1 MGFFSKL
8 KEQPRPF
15 SHNRNNTLSSVGDF
29 LLTTSNSSYS
39 STDLHTTKQPVDAVN
54 KVPLAL
60 QPASDISVLAQLL
73 PDPRGTYRTSPQPSP
88 YRGTSPQASPQSRR
102 GAAYQAQL
110 PYNGPVNLHFQ
121 LGNQLIPYSELLH
134 QPVSQPQVPQ
144 VSQVPQVQVPQVQ
157 VPPVSQAHHA
167 QSPAY
172 IPAVVEAPALA
183 SASGSVDSNEVSA
196 TGSDESDNSDQDA
209 TSEIGTDSG
218 SGSEYE
224 SESENDLA
232 QANGIPRDHP
242 YYEQWRQYYAQLA
255 QRQPHQ
261 NYPAMGGYAN
271 PMMNP
276 QMTQMNPQMNQMNQ
290 MNPQMNQ
297 MQMYHLMNQMQMNP
311 QMNQMQMNPQM
322 QMQFNY
328 FMQQFMM
335 QQPQV
340 MQMMQQQQHP
350 MSAPRPPH
358 SSSGSLS
365 PQVPHSRL
373 MLLLQSSSKKRNS
386 VASMRLDTDSTL
398 LRNSRMSS
406 IKSNRYPS
414 VPLSVHQSA
423 LIAGKSRH
431 RVSSLDL
438 NFKPKEFT
446 PYKDDNDALVEE
458 TEDTSDPG
466 NEQLKR
472 YISDYSKYLFDEDKE
487 NADKLD
493 LSPPK
498 VEVERQESNASTA
511 SYNSIQSGA
520 SSKFRVSS
528 ISDRSSK
535 IAKELSNM
543 HIASMDNEKK
553 TKKKNSNDNRRKR
566 ELIIDQT
573 RSSNPNLS
581 DMMSPP
587 MMPVSV
593 PPSNSNSPVSPMH
606 PMPVG
611 QYPMPE
617 YPYADYDRR
626 HTVPDFNR
634 MSMMM
639 PPMPSMPPMGTMSPG
654 NRMSMAPGTPG
665 RRREML
671 PKIKSGDETIHK
683 KIEEFIELRQLI
695 ASGKKSSE
703 FRVKWLKM
711 LIRATNYRVYA
722 YVNIKGDPVLA
733 DQVSY
738 NKKQFI
744 KSSITHLQ
752 KLVKE
757 LDNKHKMEDLESEVY
772 YIQGCLLM
780 GDYHYIYGQD
790 YNMEKDI
797 SQALESFERSL
808 SQNANNFKTLYK
820 LGELYEREFPERF
833 DTAVNYFKS
842 SAKLGYNRAIY
853 KMAMLYLEVPELRSV
868 KFFKL
873 LRQLADIDL
882 ESKDITL
889 TAEDRDELEEVVGMA
904 SYQVGKVYEGIYP
917 GDLTE
922 DEPFVVQSLE
932 RAPISYTKSLMF
944 YNRSAKL
951 NCILAQVKLGT
962 VYENGDL
969 GRQVNPH
976 KSVQWYMLAAS
987 SPLSFRR
994 HQDAMLGL
1002 SRWCLHGTDGLS
1014 KHIPN
1019 PNPDKAVWWCE
1030 QALDEFQLADAYF
1043 FMGHLCEIGMTGRD
1057 PRVFYKRA
1065 LELGHPMAASML
1077 QQEQEP

>member
-1 MGFFSKL
+1 MGLFSKL

-15 SHNRNNTLSSVGDF
+15 SHNRNNTFSSVGEF

-39 STDLHTTKQPVDAVN
+39 STDLHTTKQPVDPVN

-60 QPASDISVLAQLL
+60 QPAPDVTPLAQLL
-73 PDPRGTYRTSPQPSP
+73 PDSRGTFRTSPQPSP

-102 GAAYQAQL
+102 GPAHQAQL
-110 PYNGPVNLHFQ
+110 PYNAVNLHFQ
-121 LGNQLIPYSELLH
+121 LGTQLPAELLEPH
-134 QPVSQPQVPQ
+134 LPQAQKQVPPNQGPVPVPVSVPVPQ
-144 VSQVPQVQVPQVQ
+144 VSQVPVPSPAEPHYV
-157 VPPVSQAHHA
+157 

-172 IPAVVEAPALA
+172 IPAVVEAPLT
-183 SASGSVDSNEVSA
+183 SASDSVDSNEVSA
-196 TGSDESDNSDQDA
+196 TGSDDSDNSDEDA
-209 TSEIGTDSG
+209 TSEIASDSG

-224 SESENDLA
+224 SESEPDLA
-232 QANGIPRDHP
+232 QENGIPRDHP
-242 YYEQWRQYYAQLA
+242 YYEQWQQYYAQLA
-255 QRQPHQ
+255 QRQSQ
-261 NYPAMGGYAN
+261 TYPAMGGYAN

-276 QMTQMNPQMNQMNQ
+276 QILQLNQ
-290 MNPQMNQ
+290 MNPMNP
-297 MQMYHLMNQMQMNP
+297 MNPMNSQMYQFMNQMQMNP

-322 QMQFNY
+322 QMQFSY

-335 QQPQV
+335 QQPQM
-340 MQMMQQQQHP
+340 MQMMQQPQEP
-350 MSAPRPPH
+350 MAAPRPPY
-358 SSSGSLS
+358 SYSGSLS
-365 PQVPHSRL
+365 PRVPHSRL

-386 VASMRLDTDSTL
+386 IASMKPDTDSTL

-414 VPLSVHQSA
+414 VPLSLHQSA
-423 LIAGKSRH
+423 LIAGDPKN

-446 PYKDDNDALVEE
+446 PYKDENDALAEE
-458 TEDTSDPG
+458 TEDSSDPG

-487 NADKLD
+487 NAKD

-498 VEVERQESNASTA
+498 IERKESNASTN

-520 SSKFRVSS
+520 SSKFRVGS
-528 ISDRSSK
+528 ISDRSTK
-535 IAKELSNM
+535 IAKDLSNM
-543 HIASMDNEKK
+543 HIASMENEKK
-553 TKKKNSNDNRRKR
+553 HKKKHSNDNRRKR
-566 ELIIDQT
+566 ELIVDQT

-581 DMMSPP
+581 DIMTPP
-587 MMPVSV
+587 MKPTSI
-593 PPSNSNSPVSPMH
+593 PPSGNNSPISPMQT
-606 PMPVG
+606 MG
-611 QYPMPE
+611 QYPMPD

-626 HTVPDFNR
+626 HTVPDFTR

-639 PPMPSMPPMGTMSPG
+639 PPMPSMPPMGTMNPG
-654 NRMSMAPGTPG
+654 NRMSMVPSTPG

-671 PKIKSGDETIHK
+671 PKVKSGDETIHK

-703 FRVKWLKM
+703 FRVKWVKM

-722 YVNIKGDPVLA
+722 YINIKGDPVLA

-744 KSSITHLQ
+744 KSSITHLE

-757 LDNKHKMEDLESEVY
+757 FENKHKMEDLESEVY

-780 GDYHYIYGQD
+780 GDYHYTYGQD
-790 YNMEKDI
+790 YNMKKDI
-797 SQALESFERSL
+797 SRALESFEKSL

-820 LGELYEREFPERF
+820 LGELYEREFPDRF

-853 KMAMLYLEVPELRSV
+853 KMAMLYLEVPDLRSV
-868 KFFKL
+868 KFFKW

-882 ESKDITL
+882 ESKDINL

-922 DEPFVVQSLE
+922 DDPFVVQSLE
-932 RAPISYTKSLMF
+932 RAPISYNKSLMF

-1014 KHIPN
+1014 KHIPS

-1043 FMGHLCEIGMTGRD
+1043 FMGHLCDIGLTGRD

-1065 LELGHPMAASML
+1065 LDLGHPMAASML